1 MFPQNGED
9 FEHRDVVE
17 DELMMID
24 DSIEQ
29 QEEVPHFRETS
40 KVSLTI
46 EAVDESNPENGGA
59 NNKKGVRVG
68 SLDDLLLSEE
78 EIDQRTGSSNQ
89 NSMEEEKSHDLA
101 TVSDLFSTK
110 LAFTK
115 SSHEILN
122 VP

>member
-1 MFPQNGED
+1 M
-9 FEHRDVVE
+9 
-17 DELMMID
+17 
-24 DSIEQ
+24 
-29 QEEVPHFRETS
+29 PHFRETS

-46 EAVDESNPENGGA
+46 GAVDESMTNAVNPDSECDGVKNS
-59 NNKKGVRVG
+59 KKGVRVG

-78 EIDQRTGSSNQ
+78 EIEQRTGSSNQ
-89 NSMEEEKSHDLA
+89 SSMEEEKSHDLA

-122 VP
+122 DLLL